1 MTTMIRMRHLQRGL
15 SRRRRRLLTIIR
27 PSSTSAAGTVVE
39 DEDIAPTGAA
49 FKFQK
54 IQQWSLRKLAETNN
68 VKDAD
73 QVTRLLQD
81 ISLRLY
87 RQIALCRQL
96 TDIVEDLSRWGKRLP
111 ASRQP
116 NNNNNHKNPNVISTS
131 SHLAPYWWNQTQQD
145 RQTEEIKAARKN
157 LADLEILHR
166 NTLELAQVSYHQ
178 MNQTQQHQSSQRSK
192 SNMDHMLSTMKQ
204 IHARHANTIENM
216 ADLVIGLRPVM
227 KSSQHQQQQSV
238 SLLQIE
244 PTIHAFLQ
252 GRLGVQLLCDH
263 LIQLCKGRPNGAIAM
278 DCSIHEVLTDAI
290 TEATQLCEAHYLS
303 SPPVFILESSLNDL
317 TATLV
322 KPWIHYALV
331 ELLKN
336 SMAVTVE
343 QAGGVYQQPLDEDDN
358 PATHPLYITLEQ
370 TENNL
375 LLIHIHDQGGGICQ
389 QRRKQG
395 KSIDVDSLFA
405 FAQSRRKW
413 DRLQDQQTYAMTRS
427 PLQGLGVGLSL
438 SRIMMRH
445 LGGDLQLVDRLDPVS
460 LSLHETV
467 ELEKGVTTTIAW
479 NQNLDFVEAGLWSDE
494 WKHLEPADDS
504 QL

>member
-1 MTTMIRMRHLQRGL
+1 MTTMIRIRHIQRDL
-15 SRRRRRLLTIIR
+15 SRRRLLTIIR
-27 PSSTSAAGTVVE
+27 PSSTSAAATAID
-39 DEDIAPTGAA
+39 DEEIAPSGTA
-49 FKFQK
+49 FEFQK
-54 IQQWSLRKLAETNN
+54 IQQWSLRKLAETNSG
-68 VKDAD
+68 KDAD
-73 QVTRLLQD
+73 QVAGLLKD
-81 ISLRLY
+81 IYLRLD
-87 RQIALCRQL
+87 RQHSLCRQL
-96 TDIVEDLSRWGKRLP
+96 TDIVDDLSDGGKRSTD
-111 ASRQP
+111 SRQP
-116 NNNNNHKNPNVISTS
+116 NKNNNHKNPNVISAS

-145 RQTEEIKAARKN
+145 QQEEEIKAARKN

-178 MNQTQQHQSSQRSK
+178 MNQTQQHHSSQRSK
-192 SNMDHMLSTMKQ
+192 SNMVHMLSTMKQ

-227 KSSQHQQQQSV
+227 ESSQQQQQQSL
-238 SLLQIE
+238 SHLHLE
-244 PTIHAFLQ
+244 HTIHAFLQ

-278 DCSIHEVLTDAI
+278 DCSIHEVLNDAI

-303 SPPVFILESSLNDL
+303 SPPVFILESLSNNL

-322 KPWIHYALV
+322 KPWIHYTLV

-343 QAGGVYQQPLDEDDN
+343 HAGGVYQQPLDEDDN

-370 TENNL
+370 TDNDL
-375 LLIHIHDQGGGICQ
+375 LLIHIHDQGGGISQ
-389 QRRKQG
+389 HRRKQG
-395 KSIDVDSLFA
+395 KRIDVDSLFA

-427 PLQGLGVGLSL
+427 PLQGLGVGLSM

-445 LGGDLQLVDRLDPVS
+445 FGGDLRLTDRLDSVS
-460 LSLHETV
+460 VSLHESV
-467 ELEKGVTTTIAW
+467 KLEKGVTTTIALS
-479 NQNLDFVEAGLWSDE
+479 QHLDIVEAGLWSDE
-494 WKHLEPADDS
+494 WKHLEPTDS
-504 QL
+504 

>member
-1 MTTMIRMRHLQRGL
+1 
-15 SRRRRRLLTIIR
+15 
-27 PSSTSAAGTVVE
+27 VY
-39 DEDIAPTGAA
+39 DEEIAPTGTRTA
-49 FKFQK
+49 FKFHE
-54 IQQWSLRKLAETNN
+54 IQQWSLGKLAKTNN
-68 VKDAD
+68 VKDTD
-73 QVTRLLQD
+73 QVTGLLHD
-81 ISLRLY
+81 ISLRLD
-87 RQIALCRQL
+87 RQHALCRQL
-96 TDIVEDLSRWGKRLP
+96 SDIVDDLSHGGKRSP
-111 ASRQP
+111 EGRQP
-116 NNNNNHKNPNVISTS
+116 NHNNPNVISTS
-131 SHLAPYWWNQTQQD
+131 SHLAPHWWNQTQQD
-145 RQTEEIKAARKN
+145 QQKEEIKRARKN

-166 NTLELAQVSYHQ
+166 NTLELVQVSYHQ
-178 MNQTQQHQSSQRSK
+178 MNQSQQQQSSQRSK

-227 KSSQHQQQQSV
+227 ESLQQRQQSV
-238 SLLQIE
+238 SHLHLE
-244 PTIHAFLQ
+244 ATIHAFLQ

-278 DCSIHEVLTDAI
+278 DCSIHEVLADAI

-303 SPPVFILESSLNDL
+303 SPPVFILESSSNDL

-322 KPWIHYALV
+322 KPWIHYTLV

-343 QAGGVYQQPLDEDDN
+343 HAGGVYQQPLDEDDN

-370 TENNL
+370 TDNNL
-375 LLIHIHDQGGGICQ
+375 LLIHIHDQGGGISQ

-427 PLQGLGVGLSL
+427 PLQGLGVGLSM

-445 LGGDLQLVDRLDPVS
+445 LGGDLQLTDRLDPVS
-460 LSLHETV
+460 VPLHETV

-479 NQNLDFVEAGLWSDE
+479 NQNLDTVETGLWRDE
-494 WKHLEPADDS
+494 WKHLEPTDS
-504 QL
+504 QLIGQYKS